1 MEENPEV
8 TQVKLMEGFDLSRK
22 QIQRLIKDMREEGLV
37 ERRGSN
43 RSGCMSTRRSGLPL
57 AATREKIYIALI
69 LFALFVA
76 DLISDRDMRYVM
88 MRKYSSSGMQQGKC
102 FNGLTKS
109 MIPHYPCHR
118 M

>member
-1 MEENPEV
+1 MMSDERCMKKINVKV
-8 TQVKLMEGFDLSRK
+8 TFFLS
-22 QIQRLIKDMREEGLV
+22 LIAVVLLTGV
-37 ERRGSN
+37 

>member
-1 MEENPEV
+1 MMSDERCMKKINVKVTFFLSLIAVVLLTAGILCGREVWLYEHPEI
-8 TQVKLMEGFDLSRK
+8 R
-22 QIQRLIKDMREEGLV
+22 I
-37 ERRGSN
+37 
-43 RSGCMSTRRSGLPL
+43 PL

>member
-1 MEENPEV
+1 MMSDERCMKKINVKV
-8 TQVKLMEGFDLSRK
+8 TFFLS
-22 QIQRLIKDMREEGLV
+22 IIAVVM
-37 ERRGSN
+37 
-43 RSGCMSTRRSGLPL
+43 L
-57 AATREKIYIALI
+57 AAGILCGHEVWLYEHPEIRITFSCDKRENIYRSYP
-69 LFALFVA
+69 FALFVA

>member
-1 MEENPEV
+1 MMSDERCMKKINVKVTFFLSLIAVVLLTAGILCGREV
-8 TQVKLMEGFDLSRK
+8 WLYEHPGDPDYL
-22 QIQRLIKDMREEGLV
+22 
-37 ERRGSN
+37 
-43 RSGCMSTRRSGLPL
+43 L

>member
-1 MEENPEV
+1 MMSDERCMKKINVKV
-8 TQVKLMEGFDLSRK
+8 TFFLS
-22 QIQRLIKDMREEGLV
+22 LIAVVLLTAGILSG
-37 ERRGSN
+37 RGVCV